1 MSEDWNQSSNGLP
14 RDGEQIEFVLDGRTV
29 AMHGTYA
36 LPAFHSHWAE
46 YGVDRVR
53 SWRKLSPKLDLA
65 GAESDQAMDVFH
77 GSRVDDTS
85 PLHFFFA
92 GGRSHVA

>member
-1 MSEDWNQSSNGLP
+1 MGEDWNQSSNGLP

-29 AMHGTYA
+29 AMRGTYR
-36 LPAFHSHWAE
+36 LPAFYSHWAE

-53 SWRKLSPKLDLA
+53 SWRKLSPKLDVA
-65 GAESDQAMDVFH
+65 GAESDRAARLLPGTQDH
-77 GSRVDDTS
+77 HTS

-92 GGRSHVA
+92 GGMPHGA

>member
-1 MSEDWNQSSNGLP
+1 MSEDRNQSSNGLP
-14 RDGEQIEFVLDGRTV
+14 RVGEQIDFVLDSRMV
-29 AMHGTYA
+29 AMHGTNA
-36 LPAFHSHWAE
+36 LPAFHPHCSE

-53 SWRKLSPKLDLA
+53 SWRKLSPKVDLA
-65 GAESDQAMDVFH
+65 GVESDQATDVFP

-85 PLHFFFA
+85 PIHFFFA